1 VTDQSQPD
9 PKPKADGSARVARTP
24 EGTLATALLAYA
36 GINGIFGLVLLFFPR
51 FLLDTIG
58 GGADI
63 YDRAFDLFRFSG
75 GALVALA
82 VGALMVLRKPEGQH
96 SLVTVMAIEATLVAA
111 AIITNIAID
120 DTPTDLWFELLIAI
134 VCAALAGY
142 LWWARIRA
150 RRILG
155 FPE

>member
-1 VTDQSQPD
+1 MHSS
-9 PKPKADGSARVARTP
+9 GNH
-24 EGTLATALLAYA
+24 E
-36 GINGIFGLVLLFFPR
+36 IFGLLLLFFPR

-63 YDRAFDLFRFSG
+63 FDRAFDLMRFSG

-82 VGALMVLRKPEGQH
+82 VGALLVLRKPAGQH
-96 SLVTVMAIEATLVAA
+96 TLVTVMAIEATLVAA

-120 DTPTDLWFELLIAI
+120 DTPTDLWFELVVAI
-134 VCAALAGY
+134 VSAALAAY

-150 RRILG
+150 RKLLQA
-155 FPE
+155 

>member
-1 VTDQSQPD
+1 MTDQNQPD
-9 PKPKADGSARVARTP
+9 STPKAAGSARIPRTP

-36 GINGIFGLVLLFFPR
+36 VINGLFGLVLLFFPR
-51 FLLDTIG
+51 FLLDTVG

-82 VGALMVLRKPEGQH
+82 IGALMVLRKPEGQH

-111 AIITNIAID
+111 AVIANIAID
-120 DTPTDLWFELLIAI
+120 DTPTDLWFELIIAI
-134 VCAALAGY
+134 VCAVLAAY

-150 RRILG
+150 RKILG
-155 FPE
+155 FPA